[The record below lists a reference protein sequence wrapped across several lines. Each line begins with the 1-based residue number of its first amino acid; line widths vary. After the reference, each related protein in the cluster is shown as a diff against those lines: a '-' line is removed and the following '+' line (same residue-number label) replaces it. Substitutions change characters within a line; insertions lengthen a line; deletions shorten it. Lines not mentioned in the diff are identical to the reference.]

1 MITTIIGVSV
11 LAILLGIVIA
21 KMIIDKK
28 NGKGG
33 CSCGCGGCANREFCH
48 PEKPK
53 TEDN

>member
-1 MITTIIGVSV
+1 MIPTIIGASV
-11 LAILLGIVIA
+11 LALLLGAVIF
-21 KMIIDKK
+21 KMIKDKK